1 MQDIHEAENENES
14 GSEGEAAGVEVGLAR
29 ALALLWRVA
38 VRRDVLAPSGTTMAG
53 STLYHALLRQRKL
66 RTVRPFHIESTP
78 AHHL

>member
-1 MQDIHEAENENES
+1 MQDIHEAENEN

-29 ALALLWRVA
+29 ALALVWTVA

-53 STLYHALLRQRKL
+53 STLYHALQHQRKL
-66 RTVRPFHIESTP
+66 RTVRSRPFHIVATP